1 MQKHWWQNGIVY
13 QIYPRSFCDSN
24 GDGIGDIPGIIS
36 KLDYLK
42 DLGVDILWLSPVY
55 PSPNCDNGYD
65 ISDYCGIHPDFGTME
80 DMDRLIAE
88 AKARGIRI
96 IMDLVINHTSDEHP
110 WFQRALEGDPE
121 YRDYYYFCKGKDG
134 KVPNNWGS
142 FFAGDVWEPVG
153 NDEYYL
159 HLFAKKQPDLN
170 WHNLKVYDEVC
181 DILRFWLDKGIAGF
195 RCDVINILYKNTLDD
210 GKKQLALTG
219 LEHYLSTEGNHDIL
233 RRLRK
238 DVLSKYDCFTVGETV
253 MVDTKMARDLC
264 NRDRGELDMV
274 FGFEHMECDQI
285 AVKWFKVP
293 YRPQKLIERLDKWQR
308 EIEWTAN
315 YLENHDQP
323 RSVSRFGDEGEL
335 SEISAKMLGGLNLCL
350 RGTAYIYEGQEIGM
364 TNYPFQS
371 LDDIE
376 DVESHTVNETAKKMG
391 LWPGLRWSLIRK
403 TSRDN
408 ARTPM
413 QWTGGEHGGFTEGTP
428 WLAVNPNCKTINVS
442 AEEKNPDSIL
452 AFYKEMIRMRKASD
466 ALQWGDYRK
475 LSSPKDVYIFER
487 ETKDEKVTVICNM
500 GKKKRKIQPVDGEVL
515 IGNYGVYGAENG
527 QTLKPYEFRVVKAVG
542 R

>member
-1 MQKHWWQNGIVY
+1 MIQKHWWQNGIVY

-42 DLGVDILWLSPVY
+42 SLGVDILWLSPVY

-110 WFQRALEGDPE
+110 WFKKALAGDPE
-121 YRDYYYFCKGKDG
+121 YRDYYYFRKGKDG

-153 NDEYYL
+153 DDEYYL

-170 WHNLKVYDEVC
+170 WHNPKVYDEVC
-181 DILRFWLDKGIAGF
+181 DVLRFWLDKGIAGF
-195 RCDVINILYKNTLDD
+195 RCDVINIIYKNTLAD

-219 LEHYLSTEGNHDIL
+219 IEHYLSTEGCHDIL
-233 RRLRK
+233 QRLRK

-253 MVDTKMARDLC
+253 MVDTKMAGDLC
-264 NRDRGELDMV
+264 NRERGELDMV

-285 AVKWFKVP
+285 GVKWFKVP
-293 YRPQKLIERLDKWQR
+293 YRPQKLIDRLDKWQR
-308 EIEWTAN
+308 EIQWAAN

-323 RSVSRFGDEGEL
+323 RSVSRFGDEGGMREV
-335 SEISAKMLGGLNLCL
+335 SAKMLGGLNLCL

-364 TNYPFQS
+364 TNYPFRS

-391 LWPGLRWSLIRK
+391 MWPSLRWSLIRK
-403 TSRDN
+403 TSRDH

-413 QWTGGEHGGFTEGTP
+413 QWTGDELGGFTTGKP
-428 WLAVNPNCKTINVS
+428 WLAVNPNCSFINVA
-442 AEEKNPDSIL
+442 AEEGRADGVLS
-452 AFYKEMIRMRKASD
+452 FYREMIHLRKSSN

-487 ETKDEKVTVICNM
+487 EAEDEKVTVLCNM
-500 GKKKRKIQPVDGEVL
+500 SRKEKRIDPVDGEIL
-515 IGNYGVYGAENG
+515 IGNYGDENG
-527 QTLKPYEFRVVKAVG
+527 AVLKPYEFRVVKTS
-542 R
+542 